1 MLHIGSLFA
10 GRYRIDQEVGRGSFG
25 VVYRAFDIERNYDVA
40 VKVLHPEADADPT
53 LRHRLRREAK
63 LTSEMKS
70 PHCVRVLEVAE
81 TSEKRTYTVMELLR
95 GEELTLKLA
104 REKRLSPDV
113 AVEIARQTLEAVGEA
128 HRLGVIHRDIKPHNI
143 FLCKGSVPGAIDVK
157 VLDFGIAKVAG
168 RADGGG
174 LSESARLTTHGNVLG
189 TPTYMSPEQ
198 CRGELAAPPSDI
210 YSMGIVVYEMLAGR
224 VPFDDPN
231 PVLLLVK
238 HNQDPVPPL
247 PGDIARLPL
256 AAAVLRALE
265 KDAAARY
272 ATAEEFAAAL
282 VNPQAG
288 SQAAGSAAKGA
299 TGAAGAQTGAAN
311 DPAAAAGTTTIAVR
325 FSEIM
330 RGLTGSYSA
339 VNLDGTP
346 KKSRAPL
353 VVIGLVAAAAIAAGA
368 WYALH

>member
-10 GRYRIDQEVGRGSFG
+10 GRYRIDQEIGRGSFG
-25 VVYRAFDIERNYDVA
+25 VVYRAFDVERNYDVA

-63 LTSEMKS
+63 LTAEMKS
-70 PHCVRVLEVAE
+70 PHCVRILDVAE
-81 TSEKRTYTVMELLR
+81 TMEKRTYTVMELLR

-104 REKRLSPDV
+104 REKQLDPAV

-128 HRLGVIHRDIKPHNI
+128 HRLGVIHRDLKPHNI
-143 FLCKGSVPGAIDVK
+143 FLCRGTVPGAVEVK

-168 RADGGG
+168 RPDGGG

-198 CRGELAAPPSDI
+198 CRGELAAPTSDV
-210 YSMGIVVYEMLAGR
+210 YSMGVVVYEMLSGR

-247 PGDIARLPL
+247 PSDVARLPI
-256 AAAVLRALE
+256 AAAVMRALE
-265 KDAAARY
+265 KDPTKRY
-272 ATAEEFAAAL
+272 ASAEEFATAL
-282 VNPQAG
+282 VNPT
-288 SQAAGSAAKGA
+288 AAMNS
-299 TGAAGAQTGAAN
+299 TNPAAGAT
-311 DPAAAAGTTTIAVR
+311 PAQPAGRFDTEAPAGTTTIAVR

-330 RGLTGSYSA
+330 KGLTGTYTA
-339 VNLDGTP
+339 VNPDGTP
-346 KKSRAPL
+346 KKSRMPL
-353 VVIGLVAAAAIAAGA
+353 ILGGVLVATALAAGL
-368 WYALH
+368 WFALK

>member
-1 MLHIGSLFA
+1 MLQLGSLFA

-25 VVYRAFDIERNYDVA
+25 VVYRAFDVERNYDVA

-70 PHCVRVLEVAE
+70 PHCVRILEVAE
-81 TSEKRTYTVMELLR
+81 TTEKRTYTVMELLR

-104 REKRLSPDV
+104 REKRLAPEV
-113 AVEIARQTLEAVGEA
+113 AVEIARQTLEAVDEA
-128 HRLGVIHRDIKPHNI
+128 HRLGVIHRDLKPHNI
-143 FLCKGSVPGAIDVK
+143 FLCKGTLPGAIEVK

-198 CRGELAAPPSDI
+198 CRGELAAPTSDV
-210 YSMGIVVYEMLAGR
+210 YSMAVVIYEMLTGR

-231 PVLLLVK
+231 PVLVLMK

-247 PGDIARLPL
+247 PSDVARLPVG
-256 AAAVLRALE
+256 AAVMRALE
-265 KDAAARY
+265 KDPAVRY
-272 ATAEEFAAAL
+272 ASAAEFAAAL
-282 VNPQAG
+282 T
-288 SQAAGSAAKGA
+288 
-299 TGAAGAQTGAAN
+299 TGAAPAGVATS
-311 DPAAAAGTTTIAVR
+311 PRAAAPATSAAQPAGASNTESPAGTTTIAVR

-330 RGLTGSYSA
+330 KGLTGSYTA
-339 VNLDGTP
+339 VDLQGAP
-346 KKSRAPL
+346 RKSRLPL
-353 VVIGLVAAAAIAAGA
+353 LLGVLLAAAAIGLGVWFAMR
-368 WYALH
+368 

>member
-10 GRYRIDQEVGRGSFG
+10 GRYRIDQEIGRGSFG

-63 LTSEMKS
+63 LTAEMKS
-70 PHCVRVLEVAE
+70 PHCVRILDVAE
-81 TSEKRTYTVMELLR
+81 TMEKRTYTVMELLR

-104 REKRLSPDV
+104 REKRLDPAL

-128 HRLGVIHRDIKPHNI
+128 HRLGVIHRDLKPHNI
-143 FLCKGSVPGAIDVK
+143 FLCRGTVPGAVDVK

-198 CRGELAAPPSDI
+198 CRGELAAPTSDV

-247 PGDIARLPL
+247 PNDVARLPI
-256 AAAVLRALE
+256 AAAVMRSLE
-265 KDAAARY
+265 KDPTKRY
-272 ATAEEFAAAL
+272 ASAEEFATAL
-282 VNPQAG
+282 VNPT
-288 SQAAGSAAKGA
+288 AAVATNPATAAKTAAQSAAA
-299 TGAAGAQTGAAN
+299 FDTEAAS
-311 DPAAAAGTTTIAVR
+311 GTTTIAVR

-330 RGLTGSYSA
+330 KGLTGQFNA

-346 KKSRAPL
+346 RKNRTPL
-353 VVIGLVAAAAIAAGA
+353 VLGTIIAAAALAAGV
-368 WYALH
+368 WFALK